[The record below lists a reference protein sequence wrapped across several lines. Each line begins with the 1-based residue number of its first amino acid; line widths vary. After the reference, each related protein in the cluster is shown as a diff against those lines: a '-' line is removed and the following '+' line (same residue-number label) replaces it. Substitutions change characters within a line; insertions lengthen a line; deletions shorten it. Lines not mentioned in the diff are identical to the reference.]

1 MIMTKIY
8 RKSALIIA
16 MLYTVFALNITSHA
30 LTESVRVYETDAYG
44 NKYQLSDRVNC
55 PFIDSGEELLFEFEA
70 AQLLTLELYDKNSSL
85 LWTAEYNDDASLGAD
100 ALSGVSYIHAYL
112 KDGET
117 VTDSFTLTLQD
128 SNRLDADSVL
138 DVTKTDSDK
147 ENAAYHPQLLVNS
160 VLLSPNYKGLIF
172 EENGTND
179 IELEIHPSDE
189 AASDGNLIE
198 VCLSDKY
205 DNIIYYTH
213 SQSFGD
219 KMFAVFSSGSLP
231 LGDYSLEVRLVEKSS
246 GTILDRDLHTIRKR
260 RGSLDDLSSYIDQHG
275 RYIKDGKPVFYTGI
289 YTRNYTSTERESLL
303 NALGSDGSIDSILC
317 YWQGTDGVY
326 SSQWYEALSQNA
338 LGNVA
343 NMRVFY
349 ESSGDCANF
358 GLTSKADEKTR
369 LESWTKKQR
378 AYDSLDLYYI
388 GDEEGPGYN
397 DKLRWH
403 GDIIS
408 SHDLSRPTLYI
419 DWRAGSE
426 NGFLRSSASDIVGID
441 YYPLQADASSIGS
454 VGSRLRRFASGV
466 TNRPVFMVLQC
477 ANYDAIN
484 GNPNHDGS
492 KILPSYTHLMNMA
505 MQSVCAG
512 ATGIMWYHY
521 YYLINDTAYTDAQKQ
536 EVVDNVKK
544 VSGIIKSYSD
554 IILSAEEAPQI
565 TATANGSDFAN
576 FIAKHYDGKTYIFAV
591 NTSNSS
597 KTIDFAHAEFDGA
610 SLKSASQGATLGV
623 VDNTISLSLDALGYA
638 VIEINQPPFKSADC
652 SIHSLALY
660 ADGKAVIY
668 SVDETTGVIN
678 ASVPYGAKEIKF
690 FIDKAEGAMLFKDG
704 EASLCSGVLGKESTE
719 FTLVSQ
725 NNTKNKFTINYRS
738 AEDVIMDKINI
749 TYHDDGSVSA
759 SATMSDAG
767 ALYIAAYDDNTLTD
781 VAFENMEYAEKKEVT
796 LTKAQ
801 IDGKTVKAFLWKKD
815 LTPVDYD
822 MIE

>member
-1 MIMTKIY
+1 MTKIY
-8 RKSALIIA
+8 RKSVLIIA

-30 LTESVRVYETDAYG
+30 LPGRVRVYETDGNG
-44 NKYQLSDRVNC
+44 NKYQLSDRINC
-55 PFIDSGEELLFEFEA
+55 PFIDSDEELLFEFEA
-70 AQLLTLELYDKNSSL
+70 SQLLTLELYDKNDSL
-85 LWTAEYNDDASLGAD
+85 IWTKEYNDDASLGAD

-112 KDGET
+112 KDGEA
-117 VTDSFTLTLQD
+117 VTDSFTLTVQD
-128 SNRLDADSVL
+128 SNRLKADSVL
-138 DVTKTDSDK
+138 EVTKSAS
-147 ENAAYHPQLLVNS
+147 ENETAAYHPQLLVNS

-172 EENGTND
+172 EENGLND
-179 IELEIHPSDE
+179 IELEIHPSVE
-189 AASDGNLIE
+189 AMSDGNMIE
-198 VCLSDKY
+198 VCLSDK
-205 DNIIYYTH
+205 DKNIIYYTH
-213 SQSFGD
+213 SQSLGD

-275 RYIKDGKPVFYTGI
+275 RYIKDGKPVFYTGV
-289 YTRNYTSTERESLL
+289 YASGYSQGASQLS
-303 NALGSDGSIDSILC
+303 AFGSDGSIDSLFS

-326 SSQWYEALSQNA
+326 SPQWYEALSQKG

-349 ESSGDCANF
+349 ESGDDRVNF
-358 GLTSKADEKTR
+358 NLTSKADEKTR

-403 GDIIS
+403 SDIIS
-408 SHDLSRPTLYI
+408 SHDLSRPALYI

-441 YYPLQADASSIGS
+441 YYPLQADANSIGS

-466 TNRPVFMVLQC
+466 RNRPVFMVLQC

-484 GNPNHDGS
+484 GNLSHDGS

-554 IILSAEEAPQI
+554 IILSADEAPQI
-565 TATANGSDFAN
+565 TATANGSDYLN
-576 FIAKHYDGKTYIFAV
+576 FIAKRYNDKTYIFAV

-597 KTIDFAHAEFDGA
+597 KTIDFAHTEFEGA
-610 SLKSASQGATLGV
+610 SLKSASQGASLGV
-623 VDNTISLSLDALGYA
+623 ADNTITLSLDALGYA
-638 VIEINQPPFKSADC
+638 VIEINQLPFKSDDC

-660 ADGKAVIY
+660 ADGKPVIY

-678 ASVPYGAKEIKF
+678 ASVAHSAKEISF
-690 FIDKAEGAMLFKDG
+690 FIDKADSSVLYRDG
-704 EASLCSGVLGKESTE
+704 ENSLCSGVLDKESTK
-719 FTLVSQ
+719 FTLISE
-725 NNTKNKFTINYRS
+725 NNTKNEFTINYS
-738 AEDVIMDKINI
+738 YAEDVIMDKITI

-759 SATMSDAG
+759 SAIMSDAG
-767 ALYIAAYDDNTLTD
+767 TLYIAAYDENNLLAD
-781 VAFENMEYAEKKEVT
+781 VDFENMEYAEKKEVT
-796 LTKAQ
+796 LKKEQ
-801 IDGKTVKAFLWKKD
+801 IDGRRVKVFLWEKD

-822 MIE
+822 IIK